1 MASDVKND
9 IFKKFMQ
16 AAVRQ
21 GVEASPYIIV
31 EMLYKKIFDHPSI
44 SEPIK
49 RFEDDDFP
57 FLIKEKVKFKS
68 GDNLLTGY
76 FFNYKEYDPKKIV
89 IFAHGYGNGFHRYL
103 DVINYLAKEGFYVF
117 SYDCTSF
124 DESEG
129 TGING
134 FPQGVVDLSY
144 AVKYIKDNR
153 GYKDEDIYLVGHSWG
168 AYSVGAVINKYP
180 HISKVVSMAGFNY
193 AVDLV
198 KEHGYQWAGEKIY
211 EQIPYM
217 EEHEKK
223 YFKEFGTYKVVNAI
237 KNSTTKFFFIHSRDD
252 DVVPIQIGL
261 ELYQKEC
268 PNNDR
273 LTYKILEGHGHTCF
287 DSIEG
292 YSYYESLK
300 KDYAKYQKDKV
311 GLTWSDKKH
320 LLDLIV
326 NKDKYLNMLD
336 INLMREI
343 VGFLKK

>member
-31 EMLYKKIFDHPSI
+31 EMLYKKIFDHRTI
-44 SEPIK
+44 SDPIK

-57 FLIKEKVKFKS
+57 YLIKEKIKFKS

-76 FFNYKEYDPKKIV
+76 LFKYQNTNKNKII

-103 DVINYLAKEGFYVF
+103 ELVDFFASNGYQVF
-117 SYDCTSF
+117 TYDATSF

-129 TGING
+129 SGING
-134 FPQGVVDLSY
+134 FPQGVVDLSH
-144 AVKYIKDNR
+144 AIKYIKDNR
-153 GYKDEDIYLVGHSWG
+153 GYKEKDIILVGHSWG
-168 AYSVGAVINKYP
+168 AYSVGAVLNVYP
-180 HISKVVSMAGFNY
+180 HIYKIVSFAGFNY

-198 KEHGYQWAGEKIY
+198 KEHGYQWAGDKIF

-223 YFKEFGTYKVVNAI
+223 YFKEYGEYKVIDGVKGSA
-237 KNSTTKFFFIHSRDD
+237 TKCFFIHSEDD
-252 DVVPIQIGL
+252 DVVLFNIGL
-261 ELYQKEC
+261 GLYEKELK
-268 PNNDR
+268 NNPR
-273 LTYKILEGHGHTCF
+273 VKFRKLNGRGHICYNTIEGNAYF
-287 DSIEG
+287 DS
-292 YSYYESLK
+292 LK
-300 KDYAKYQKDKV
+300 NEYNKYLKDKESS
-311 GLTWSDKKH
+311 WDDKKH

-326 NKDKYLNMLD
+326 DKNKYLHMLD
-336 INLMREI
+336 YEL
-343 VGFLKK
+343 LKDVLEFIK